1 MPRHRISASSS
12 RNKKAKHKSSKAIS
26 LLASKSGIYPLGQG
40 KYKDNSQDEIRGKIY
55 SQPKVISSKIK
66 LLVGCLFIF
75 LSIVFAVSGI
85 VLPRL
90 NSTNQIVNSFAEEP
104 LKVDV
109 TFTGRQTG
117 SLPKRIIIPSLQI
130 DIPIKL
136 SPVEN
141 GYWVVWEKEAGF
153 GQGGAAPGEAG
164 NTVIF
169 AHSTPDLFG
178 PLKDINIGSNIYILG
193 QDKYYEYSVVEIKTV
208 MPHEVQVVSP
218 TEDERLTLYTC
229 SGVLDQKRLIV
240 ISKPIEQPI

>member
-1 MPRHRISASSS
+1 
-12 RNKKAKHKSSKAIS
+12 
-26 LLASKSGIYPLGQG
+26 
-40 KYKDNSQDEIRGKIY
+40 
-55 SQPKVISSKIK
+55 
-66 LLVGCLFIF
+66 
-75 LSIVFAVSGI
+75 
-85 VLPRL
+85 
-90 NSTNQIVNSFAEEP
+90 
-104 LKVDV
+104 
-109 TFTGRQTG
+109 
-117 SLPKRIIIPSLQI
+117 
-130 DIPIKL
+130 
-136 SPVEN
+136 
-141 GYWVVWEKEAGF
+141 VVWEKEAGF